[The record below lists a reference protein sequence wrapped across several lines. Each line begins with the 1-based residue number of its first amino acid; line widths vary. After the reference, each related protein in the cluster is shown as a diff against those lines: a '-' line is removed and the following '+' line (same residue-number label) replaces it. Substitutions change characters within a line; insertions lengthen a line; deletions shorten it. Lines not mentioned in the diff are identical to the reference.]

1 MDNKINFNDVNNKPF
16 NYKLDINSFNLY
28 LNSVGGH
35 SLFIEISPNLLIK
48 SANDLEIKFYQ
59 YLNKSNI
66 KTSFTPEFKGVIEQ
80 YSYNFNLI
88 KNYIEQCLFFF
99 IKYIIKLNIKPEN
112 INIENDEKFTKIFTD
127 FISNNNITQKNIKLN
142 KSFENLEK
150 NLNKLNQ
157 ENYNKF
163 KWILFWFIKWNN
175 QFLLKK
181 FLVLQNLTYQMINP
195 SILDIK
201 LGAAPKI
208 SKENNKI
215 KIFGG
220 AYYDIGCRIMGIQRK
235 NYFKNKYD
243 TKIYNLTYFKQE
255 IKDFFHN
262 KKTLI
267 NYSLITIDKLIKE
280 INEKIKMN
288 LKFSSLLILFDDTLE
303 NNDKIILN
311 LIDFSFFDNILSNS
325 DLILSINNFANIL
338 KEIKNEKNYNHN

>member
-1 MDNKINFNDVNNKPF
+1 MDNQNYFNDVNNNSF

-112 INIENDEKFTKIFTD
+112 INIENDEKFTKIFSD
-127 FISNNNITQKNIKLN
+127 FISKNNINHKNIQLN
-142 KSFENLEK
+142 KSFENLEN
-150 NLNKLNQ
+150 NLNKLNK

-181 FLVLQNLTYQMINP
+181 FLVLQNLTYKMINP

-201 LGAAPKI
+201 LGASPKI
-208 SKENNKI
+208 SKDNNQI
-215 KIFGG
+215 KIFGK
-220 AYYDIGCRIMGIQRK
+220 AYYDISCRIMGIQRK

-243 TKIYNLTYFKQE
+243 TKNYDLSNFKQE
-255 IKDFFHN
+255 IKEFFHN
-262 KKTLI
+262 KKKLI
-267 NYSLITIDKLIKE
+267 NYSLIIIEKLKKE
-280 INEKIKMN
+280 INEKIKMK
-288 LKFSSLLILFDDTLE
+288 LKFSSLLILFDDTIN

-311 LIDFSFFDNILSNS
+311 LIDFSFFDNNLLNS
-325 DLILSINNFANIL
+325 DLISSVNNFANL
-338 KEIKNEKNYNHN
+338 LNEIKNEK

>member
-112 INIENDEKFTKIFTD
+112 INIENDVKFPKIFSD

-157 ENYNKF
+157 ENCNKF

-181 FLVLQNLTYQMINP
+181 FLVLQNLTYKMINP

-201 LGAAPKI
+201 LGASPKI
-208 SKENNKI
+208 SKDNNQI
-215 KIFGG
+215 KIFGK
-220 AYYDIGCRIMGIQRK
+220 AYYDISCRIMGIQRK

-243 TKIYNLTYFKQE
+243 TKNYDLSNFKQE
-255 IKDFFHN
+255 IKEFFHN
-262 KKTLI
+262 KKKLI
-267 NYSLITIDKLIKE
+267 NYSLINIEKLKKE
-280 INEKIKMN
+280 FNEKIKMK
-288 LKFSSLLILFDDTLE
+288 LKFSSLLILFDDTIN

-311 LIDFSFFDNILSNS
+311 LIDFSFFDNNLLNS
-325 DLILSINNFANIL
+325 DLISSVNNFANL
-338 KEIKNEKNYNHN
+338 LNEIKNEK

>member
-35 SLFIEISPNLLIK
+35 SLFIEIAPNLLIK
-48 SANDLEIKFYQ
+48 STNDLEIKFYQ
-59 YLNKSNI
+59 YLNNSKINP
-66 KTSFTPEFKGVIEQ
+66 SFTPEFKGVIYQ
-80 YSYNFNLI
+80 NSYNFNLI

-112 INIENDEKFTKIFTD
+112 INIENDEKFTKIFSD
-127 FISNNNITQKNIKLN
+127 FISKNNINHKNIQLN
-142 KSFENLEK
+142 KSFENLEN
-150 NLNKLNQ
+150 NLNKLNK

-181 FLVLQNLTYQMINP
+181 FLVLQNLTYKMINP

-201 LGAAPKI
+201 LGASPKI
-208 SKENNKI
+208 SKDNNQI
-215 KIFGG
+215 KIFGK
-220 AYYDIGCRIMGIQRK
+220 AYYDISCRIMGIQRK

-243 TKIYNLTYFKQE
+243 TKNYDLSNFKQE
-255 IKDFFHN
+255 IKEFFHN
-262 KKTLI
+262 KKKLI
-267 NYSLITIDKLIKE
+267 NYSLIIIEKLKKE
-280 INEKIKMN
+280 INEKIKMK
-288 LKFSSLLILFDDTLE
+288 LKFSSLLILFDDTIN

-325 DLILSINNFANIL
+325 DLISSVNNFANL
-338 KEIKNEKNYNHN
+338 LNEIKNEK

>member
-112 INIENDEKFTKIFTD
+112 INIENDEKFTKIFSD
-127 FISNNNITQKNIKLN
+127 FISKNNLNHKNIQLN
-142 KSFENLEK
+142 KSFENLEN
-150 NLNKLNQ
+150 NLNKLNK

-181 FLVLQNLTYQMINP
+181 FLVLQNLTYKMINP

-201 LGAAPKI
+201 LGASPKI
-208 SKENNKI
+208 SKDNNQI
-215 KIFGG
+215 KIFGK
-220 AYYDIGCRIMGIQRK
+220 AYYDISCRIMGIQRK

-243 TKIYNLTYFKQE
+243 TKNYDLSNFKQE
-255 IKDFFHN
+255 IKEFFHN
-262 KKTLI
+262 KKKLI
-267 NYSLITIDKLIKE
+267 NYSLIIIEKLKKE
-280 INEKIKMN
+280 INEKIKMK
-288 LKFSSLLILFDDTLE
+288 LKFSSLLILFDDTIN

-311 LIDFSFFDNILSNS
+311 LIDFSFFDNIL
-325 DLILSINNFANIL
+325 
-338 KEIKNEKNYNHN
+338 

>member
-1 MDNKINFNDVNNKPF
+1 MDNQNYFNDVNNNSF

-35 SLFIEISPNLLIK
+35 SLFIEIAPDLLIK
-48 SANDLEIKFYQ
+48 STNDLEIKFYQ
-59 YLNKSNI
+59 YLNNSKINP
-66 KTSFTPEFKGVIEQ
+66 SFTPGFKGVIYQ
-80 YSYNFNLI
+80 NCYNFNLI

-112 INIENDEKFTKIFTD
+112 INIENDEKFSKIFSD

-157 ENYNKF
+157 ENHNKF

-181 FLVLQNLTYQMINP
+181 FLVLQNLTYKMINP

-201 LGAAPKI
+201 LGASPKI
-208 SKENNKI
+208 SKDNNQI
-215 KIFGG
+215 KIFGK
-220 AYYDIGCRIMGIQRK
+220 AYYDISCRIMGIQRK

-243 TKIYNLTYFKQE
+243 TKNYDLSNFKQE
-255 IKDFFHN
+255 IKEFFHN
-262 KKTLI
+262 KKKLI
-267 NYSLITIDKLIKE
+267 NYSLIIIEKLKKE
-280 INEKIKMN
+280 INEKIKMK
-288 LKFSSLLILFDDTLE
+288 LKFSSLLILFDDTIN

-311 LIDFSFFDNILSNS
+311 LIDFSFFDNNLSNS
-325 DLILSINNFANIL
+325 DLISSVNNFANL
-338 KEIKNEKNYNHN
+338 LNEIKNEK

>member
-1 MDNKINFNDVNNKPF
+1 
-16 NYKLDINSFNLY
+16 
-28 LNSVGGH
+28 
-35 SLFIEISPNLLIK
+35 
-48 SANDLEIKFYQ
+48 
-59 YLNKSNI
+59 
-66 KTSFTPEFKGVIEQ
+66 
-80 YSYNFNLI
+80 
-88 KNYIEQCLFFF
+88 
-99 IKYIIKLNIKPEN
+99 
-112 INIENDEKFTKIFTD
+112 
-127 FISNNNITQKNIKLN
+127 
-142 KSFENLEK
+142 
-150 NLNKLNQ
+150 
-157 ENYNKF
+157 
-163 KWILFWFIKWNN
+163 
-175 QFLLKK
+175 
-181 FLVLQNLTYQMINP
+181 MINP

-255 IKDFFHN
+255 IKEFFHN

-325 DLILSINNFANIL
+325 DLILSINNFDNIL